1 MQFQE
6 LVSRSGVSAA
16 RTKLYLREGLLAPG
30 RLRNATRAE
39 YDDRHVARL
48 RMIDVLRGDGLSLAE
63 IGPLPHATSLDVVSI
78 ERVGAEQVL
87 LVWRSSSESGSTL
100 RSSWWV
106 RRGDSWVQRFHQGT
120 PEG

>member
-63 IGPLPHATSLDVVSI
+63 IGPLCTALDDTATPLSDVLRLAQTPAVAAPPPEASWPPVASLMARPASPTMLTAPHRI
-78 ERVGAEQVL
+78 
-87 LVWRSSSESGSTL
+87 
-100 RSSWWV
+100 
-106 RRGDSWVQRFHQGT
+106 F
-120 PEG
+120 